1 LICDKI
7 NVTILISTLNTH
19 IYEKLFLVLFLI
31 ILIGNR
37 AVSQNTNN
45 VVAISLN
52 KMNVVYAGIDNPLT
66 IAIAGIPSDKIVVT
80 ADKGTLSGNNG
91 NYILSLPYLK
101 NDTVKNITI
110 TIYFKSPDGNQNEI
124 AKRVLRVKQVPKP
137 EVYFGE
143 KKDGDK
149 ITKDELNATDSIK
162 VQMKDFVIDELQYT
176 VKRYKLIF
184 VPRGGNAQP
193 FETKNVVCN
202 SDIKAAFSK
211 AVPGDIIM
219 VYDIYATYPGSN
231 EMRLPCYLSIEV
243 K

>member
-1 LICDKI
+1 MRKMYFL
-7 NVTILISTLNTH
+7 
-19 IYEKLFLVLFLI
+19 LFLMVFLVNNAI
-31 ILIGNR
+31 T
-37 AVSQNTNN
+37 QNTNN

-66 IAIAGIPSDKIVVT
+66 IAVAGIPTDKIVVT
-80 ADKGTLSGNNG
+80 ADKGTLSGING
-91 NYILSLPYLK
+91 NYILSVPYLK
-101 NDTVKNITI
+101 NDTVKDITI

-124 AKRVLRVKQVPKP
+124 AKQVLRVKQVPKP

-162 VQMKDFVIDELQYT
+162 VLMKDFVFDELQYT

-184 VPRGGNAQP
+184 IPLGGNAQP
-193 FETKNVVCN
+193 FETKNVVFN
-202 SDIKAAFSK
+202 SDIKTAISK

-219 VYDIYATYPGSN
+219 VYDIYATYPGSS
-231 EMRLPCYLSIEV
+231 EIRLPCYLSIAV